1 MNPAEPTNPADL
13 APVQE
18 GDLEDCDSLGGDA
31 SDQFIRGVSVPQKDL
46 AEDELQSIRRADGL
60 TESRLMDSAGET
72 IEHILDRFRHEVRN
86 FEQGGD
92 LDNDLYDALFDY
104 YAHSGDMPYGVQKA
118 RDGDPMEWVAQNLES
133 HLRGGGIVGSNPE
146 EDPHLE
152 RESVM
157 HGDYAEEAR
166 EPHSV
171 DGGMDNPLIQDESED
186 MSVFDD
192 ATCNMTEA
200 GETCPVHG
208 VQECWGS
215 DDTSPLAGQYGH
227 SGKLKAVDKN
237 LSFLDR
243 LKELSGLS
251 K

>member
-1 MNPAEPTNPADL
+1 
-13 APVQE
+13 
-18 GDLEDCDSLGGDA
+18 
-31 SDQFIRGVSVPQKDL
+31 
-46 AEDELQSIRRADGL
+46 LQSIRRAAGLL
-60 TESRLMDSAGET
+60 TETELKENVLTDDTGSTLQHIKDTFKRDVKDFETTGEMSQ
-72 IEHILDRFRHEVRN
+72 HLH
-86 FEQGGD
+86 
-92 LDNDLYDALFDY
+92 DALFDY
-104 YAHSGDMPYGVQKA
+104 YLDDMPYGVQKA
-118 RDGDPMEWVAQNLES
+118 RDGDPYEWVADRFGADLGLPGYGMFS
-133 HLRGGGIVGSNPE
+133 PGVGPE
-146 EDPHLE
+146 DDPHLE

-166 EPHSV
+166 DPHSV
-171 DGGMDNPLIQDESED
+171 DGGMENPLIQGEGAMAADAMAPAQTDDDASL
-186 MSVFDD
+186 FDD

-208 VQECWGS
+208 VEECWGS
-215 DDTSPLAGQYGH
+215 NDTSPLAGQYGH